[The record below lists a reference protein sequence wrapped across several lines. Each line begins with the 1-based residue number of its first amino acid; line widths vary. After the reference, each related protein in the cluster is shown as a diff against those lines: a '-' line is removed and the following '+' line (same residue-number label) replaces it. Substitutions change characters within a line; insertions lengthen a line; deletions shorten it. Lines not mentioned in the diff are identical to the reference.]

1 MPVTNILSKEL
12 TLRLTQI
19 SIIRISL
26 FTAISFLI
34 SFLAFPMLIKLLVQL
49 NLFDSPGRHKIHENY
64 KPSLGGVAILLGPIL
79 SLLIGLP
86 FLEWVALKYFF
97 ISLLLMFFIGLRDD
111 ILALTPRQKLYSQFL
126 PVILLVVLNQTTLN
140 SAYGLVDLPEVPLP
154 IIWGISIFTLIIL
167 TNAYNL
173 IDGLDGLA
181 GTVGVIAL
189 AAFGFWFYL
198 AGDTALSLI
207 ALTFAGGLIAFLV
220 FNWQPSKIFM
230 GDTGALMIGF
240 LLSYLAVFFINEN
253 YRLPQGNGY
262 KFHASI
268 ATAICVV
275 IIPVFDTLRVIIVR
289 LRQGQ
294 SPFHADRNH
303 LHHQFINLG
312 FSHAKSVLYIGAIN
326 ILMIVLAW
334 LLRKQNDLL
343 ILGIVLALCLAINFG
358 LKWAHQRKLNPDG
371 AKNKIN

>member
-1 MPVTNILSKEL
+1 
-12 TLRLTQI
+12 
-19 SIIRISL
+19 
-26 FTAISFLI
+26 
-34 SFLAFPMLIKLLVQL
+34 MLIKLLVQL

-64 KPSLGGVAILLGPIL
+64 KPSLGGVAILLGPIF
-79 SLLIGLP
+79 SLLISLP
-86 FLEWVALKYFF
+86 FMEWVALKYFF

-126 PVILLVVLNQTTLN
+126 PVVLLVVLNQTTLN
-140 SAYGLVDLPEVPLP
+140 SAYGLVDLPEVPIP
-154 IIWGISIFTLIIL
+154 IIWTVSIFTLIIL

-173 IDGLDGLA
+173 IHGLDGLA
-181 GTVGVIAL
+181 GTIGIIAL
-189 AAFGFWFYL
+189 ATYGFWFYM
-198 AGDTALSLI
+198 AGNSALGLI
-207 ALTFAGGLIAFLV
+207 ALTFAGGLLAFLV

-240 LLSYLAVFFINEN
+240 LLSYLAIVFINEN
-253 YRLPQGNGY
+253 YRLPQGNEY
-262 KFHASI
+262 KFQGSI

-275 IIPVFDTLRVIIVR
+275 IIPIFDTLRVIILR

-312 FSHAKSVLYIGAIN
+312 FSHAKSVLHIAAIN
-326 ILMIVLAW
+326 ILMIVLAG

-343 ILGIVLALCLAINFG
+343 ILGIVLALCLAINFA
-358 LKWAHQRKLNPDG
+358 LKWAHQRKLNNDG